1 MIRLYDPALEGAC
14 REFLGRSPKANYCH
28 DPAWLDV
35 IHEAYGKEAF
45 AFVRT
50 HPVTGEVRGYA
61 PACHL
66 ASAAFGRQLVAL
78 PYLDYGGILADDAD
92 TEDLLRDKLQ
102 SEAVRGKTQLEIRSR
117 FPLVGLPDPR
127 DEKVCMILP
136 LRALPAAEDWT
147 AVEDD
152 GFDADALGGA
162 DSGSEVMPAAEEP
175 WVSEAAAWTFAGGGV
190 PVDGAARDW
199 EADPRRQRAA
209 VAKPPAAKVAVFAPG
224 DGADAYWKGLDA
236 KVRNQVRKAEK
247 SGVTV
252 KWGREDRLDEF
263 YEVFCINMRDLG
275 SPTHAKAFF
284 ASVLRHFPG
293 ASIGTAHREG
303 KCIGGLFRILW
314 KDELV
319 IPWASTLK
327 DERVH
332 CPNNALYWEAIRFAF
347 DQGCSRVDFGR
358 STREEGTYRFKKQW
372 LARESPLYR
381 YQFDDKGRFLE
392 QSWHVSQ
399 GKLGWT
405 RNVWAKLPLKLANSL
420 GPMLRGS
427 ISA

>member
-1 MIRLYDPALEGAC
+1 
-14 REFLGRSPKANYCH
+14 
-28 DPAWLDV
+28 
-35 IHEAYGKEAF
+35 
-45 AFVRT
+45 
-50 HPVTGEVRGYA
+50 
-61 PACHL
+61 
-66 ASAAFGRQLVAL
+66 
-78 PYLDYGGILADDAD
+78 
-92 TEDLLRDKLQ
+92 
-102 SEAVRGKTQLEIRSR
+102 
-117 FPLVGLPDPR
+117 
-127 DEKVCMILP
+127 
-136 LRALPAAEDWT
+136 
-147 AVEDD
+147 VEED
-152 GFDADALGGA
+152 GFDADAPGSA
-162 DSGSEVMPAAEEP
+162 DERGAEEA
-175 WVSEAAAWTFAGGGV
+175 WLSEAASWTEAGGGV

-199 EADPRRQRAA
+199 EARPAARERAA

-252 KWGREDRLDEF
+252 KWGREERLDEF

-284 ASVLRHFPG
+284 ASVLKHFPG
-293 ASIGTAHREG
+293 ASIGTAHRDG

-347 DQGCSRVDFGR
+347 EQGCSRVDFGR

-372 LARESPLYR
+372 LARESSLYR

-392 QSWHVSQ
+392 RSWHVSQ

>member
-1 MIRLYDPALEGAC
+1 MIRLYDSTLEGAC
-14 REFLGRSPKANYCH
+14 REFLKRSSKANYCH

-35 IHEAYGKEAF
+35 IAEAYGKEAF

-50 HPVTGEVRGYA
+50 DPVTGRMRGYA

-66 ASAAFGRQLVAL
+66 ASAAFGRELVAL
-78 PYLDYGGILADDAD
+78 PYLDYGGILAEDDES
-92 TEDLLRDKLQ
+92 EDLLRDKLL
-102 SEAVRGKTQLEIRSR
+102 SEAVRGKAQLEIRSR
-117 FPLVGLPDPR
+117 YPLVGLPVPQDG
-127 DEKVCMILP
+127 KVCMILP
-136 LRALPAAEDWT
+136 LREETAEPDWT
-147 AVEDD
+147 PVEGEPLGAEQPWLSESDD
-152 GFDADALGGA
+152 WSDWSDW
-162 DSGSEVMPAAEEP
+162 DGSI
-175 WVSEAAAWTFAGGGV
+175 
-190 PVDGAARDW
+190 PVDAATYPVKKARNGHGDNNI
-199 EADPRRQRAA
+199 AGKPAPVRPDP
-209 VAKPPAAKVAVFAPG
+209 APG
-224 DGADAYWKGLDA
+224 EGADAYWKSLDA

-252 KWGREDRLDEF
+252 RWGREERLDEF
-263 YEVFCINMRDLG
+263 YEVFCVNMRDLG

-284 ASVLRHFPG
+284 AAVLKHFPG

-327 DERVH
+327 EERIF
-332 CPNNALYWEAIRFAF
+332 CPNNALYWEAIQYAF
-347 DQGCSRVDFGR
+347 ERDCARVDFGR
-358 STREEGTYRFKKQW
+358 STRDEGTYRFKQQW
-372 LARESPLYR
+372 QARESNLYR
-381 YQFDDKGRFLE
+381 YQFDDKGHFLE
-392 QSWHVSQ
+392 RNWHVSQ

-405 RNVWAKLPLKLANSL
+405 RNVWAKLPLKLANAL